1 METIDIKELLNY
13 FKVKLPVIVFMMA
26 VVGIIGAIYSL
37 FMQTPLY
44 KSTTSVILKNDS
56 TQSNNLTFNDLNM
69 NKNLVGTYSEI
80 VKSKR
85 TLNEVIKKL
94 NLDYT
99 ASELSN
105 KISVSSVNDT
115 EIIKITITDVNS
127 KNAKIIAD
135 EVANVF
141 VSEIPDLYSIS
152 NVSILDTAE
161 IANVPYNIN
170 IKKQA
175 LLYLSL
181 GLVLGLGIVFLL
193 YYFDRTIKSVE
204 QVEAKLGLPILGA
217 VQEYKGGG
225 R

>member
-1 METIDIKELLNY
+1 METIDIKEMINY
-13 FKVKLPVIVFMMA
+13 FKGKLPVIVFMMA
-26 VVGIIGAIYSL
+26 VVGIIGAFYSL

-56 TQSNNLTFNDLNM
+56 TLSNNLTFNDLNM

-85 TLNEVIKKL
+85 TLNQVIKNL
-94 NLDYT
+94 NLNYT
-99 ASELSN
+99 AGELSN
-105 KISVSSVNDT
+105 KIGVSSVNDT

-141 VSEIPDLYSIS
+141 VEEIPELYSIS
-152 NVSILDTAE
+152 NVSILDAAE
-161 IANVPYNIN
+161 IANAPYNIN

-175 LLYLSL
+175 ILYLL
-181 GLVLGLGIVFLL
+181 IGLVLGLGIVFLL

-217 VQEYKGGG
+217 VQEYKGGN